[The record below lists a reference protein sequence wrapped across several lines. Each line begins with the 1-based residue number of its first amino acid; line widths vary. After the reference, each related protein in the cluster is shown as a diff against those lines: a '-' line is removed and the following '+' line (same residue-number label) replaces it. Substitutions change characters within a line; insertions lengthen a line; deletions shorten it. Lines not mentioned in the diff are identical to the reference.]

1 MSEEYTPEEVHE
13 SLAHETAELID
24 TILTVEL
31 ATVDTDGMPDIGY
44 QPYML
49 TETGMYIYT
58 SKIATNGRNMI
69 AGQPTKAMFIEDSET
84 SKILLA
90 RQRVLFNL
98 KNVRAIDRDCDEFET
113 VIAQFQSKYGN
124 IYAQLRTMT
133 DFQMLHFDFGSG
145 SFVRGFAQA
154 FRRSEEGIW
163 GFAGGGVGGKA
174 HENE

>member
-24 TILTVEL
+24 TIQTVEL
-31 ATVDTDGMPDIGY
+31 ATVDKDGMPDIGY
-44 QPYML
+44 QPYII
-49 TETGMYIYT
+49 TETGMYIYV
-58 SKIATNGRNMI
+58 SKIATNARNMI
-69 AGQPTKAMFIEDSET
+69 EGQPTKAMFIEDEQV

-98 KNVRAIDRDCDEFET
+98 KNVRAIERDGDEFET
-113 VIAQFQSKYGN
+113 VMEQFHAKYGN
-124 IYAQLRTMT
+124 VYNQLRTMT

-154 FRRSEEGIW
+154 FRRTDEGIW
-163 GFAGGGVGGKA
+163 GFAGGGIGGKA
-174 HENE
+174 HEND

>member
-24 TILTVEL
+24 TIQTVEL

-44 QPYML
+44 QPYIL
-49 TETGMYIYT
+49 TETGMYIYV
-58 SKIATNGRNMI
+58 SKIATNARNMI
-69 AGQPTKAMFIEDSET
+69 EGQPTKAMFIEDEQV

-90 RQRVLFNL
+90 RQRVLYNL
-98 KNVRAIDRDCDEFET
+98 KNVRLIERDCDEFEK
-113 VIAQFQSKYGN
+113 VLEQFQSKYGN
-124 IYAQLRTMT
+124 VYNQLRTMT

-154 FRRSEEGIW
+154 FIRSDEGIW
-163 GFAGGGVGGKA
+163 GFAGGGIGGKG
-174 HENE
+174 HRS